1 MSSMGYSLEEAS
13 TIKQVKKSVTPTLF
27 IHGTKDK
34 FVPFSM
40 LDEIYKKA
48 KCEKQKL
55 EIQGAGHGE
64 SSEVNPEQYWKTV
77 QQFIKKYI

>member
-1 MSSMGYSLEEAS
+1 
-13 TIKQVKKSVTPTLF
+13 
-27 IHGTKDK
+27 
-34 FVPFSM
+34 M

-64 SSEVNPEQYWKTV
+64 SSEVNHCRNSRNTYR
-77 QQFIKKYI
+77 